1 MFFRKK
7 KSNIELKIKIKLT
20 KEAGNITSTAEI
32 ENKLIEALDYSI
44 DEFGAYLNTDKNLL
58 MLRTDK
64 VGNDITKQE
73 IVLDIEKDR

>member
-20 KEAGNITSTAEI
+20 KEARNITSTAEI

>member
-20 KEAGNITSTAEI
+20 KEAGNITSTAAI

-64 VGNDITKQE
+64 VRNDITKQE